1 MLPSPNCLKEFK
13 IDGLFLEELS
23 IIIHF
28 ELGVADRRKPHG
40 PNVSRWPSKHCLLN
54 INSSSPCELP
64 HFSLKSLISFSLVQ
78 NDKFTSF
85 CLTVFAIVHAYVN
98 SREYILNLNFIL
110 LKCLCHFNYSTSHKN
125 QERKGGSPPPHIHVL
140 KLSIS
145 SQF

>member
-1 MLPSPNCLKEFK
+1 M
-13 IDGLFLEELS
+13 
-23 IIIHF
+23 
-28 ELGVADRRKPHG
+28 R

-125 QERKGGSPPPHIHVL
+125 QEGKRGISLSPHHSYSSIYNVAHVTIFCL
-140 KLSIS
+140 FVCFLFYEQNQCQFKIS
-145 SQF
+145 FPECEALRADMYHL